1 MGVLVVSSK
10 REIYTAR
17 LSFIWV
23 MKKREE
29 GGINWSLGL
38 GKIPG
43 LPPSLNETWC
53 VNSPVVV
60 FFNIFFLV
68 G

>member
-23 MKKREE
+23 MKKREG

-38 GKIPG
+38 GEIPG
-43 LPPSLNETWC
+43 LPPR
-53 VNSPVVV
+53 
-60 FFNIFFLV
+60 
-68 G
+68 